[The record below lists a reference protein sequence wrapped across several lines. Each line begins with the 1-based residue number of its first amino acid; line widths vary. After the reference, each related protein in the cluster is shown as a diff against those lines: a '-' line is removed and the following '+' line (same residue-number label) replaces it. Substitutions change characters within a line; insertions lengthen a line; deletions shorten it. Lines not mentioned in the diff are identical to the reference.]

1 MPNERTLQ
9 LSELR
14 YRRVFEAAHDGILIL
29 NADTGQIEDANPF
42 MTELLGYAH
51 GQFVGRHLWEIGLFK
66 DIEQSKAAFCEL
78 QEKGYIRYEDMPLQ
92 DKNGV
97 HRQVEFV
104 SNVYDVGDQ
113 KAIQCNIRDITERK
127 LAEQQLAQ
135 FSAIVNASQ
144 DAIIGKNLGFIV
156 TSWNAAA
163 ERLYGYSAEEAIGE
177 SIGIL
182 QPGDRPDEL
191 PSLMAKVTHGESTDN
206 LHTVRRRKDG
216 TLIDVSL
223 TLSPIKDR
231 GGQTIGVSTIA
242 RNITN
247 AVRMER
253 QLQEQAKQ
261 LANEARLKDEFLAM
275 LAHELRNPLA
285 PIRNGIDAL
294 RILPPNGEQAKQ
306 ILDMM
311 EEQASNLVRL
321 IDDLL
326 DVSRITRGK
335 MELRRQRVALPKI
348 ITNAI
353 QTAEPLIQAK
363 GHELTVRQ
371 ARERLY
377 VHGDPTRLTQIVA
390 NLLNNAA
397 KYTPKGGR
405 ISLSTERI
413 GDEVAI
419 RVRDN
424 GMGITADVMP
434 GIFGMFVQA
443 DSSLHRSQGG
453 LGIGLTLVRS
463 LVELHGGT
471 VEATSDGLGMGC
483 EFTVRLP
490 ILQASDVVPEDTN
503 ELPDERRS
511 FPCRRILVVDDL
523 GPAAF
528 VVATLLRSR
537 GQRVRT
543 AASGA
548 EALAMIEQ
556 EKPELILSD
565 ISMPEMTG
573 YELAQEIRRRPEWDD
588 IGLVAVTGYGQESD
602 TKLTREAGFNSHVV
616 KPISIQILER
626 LLLTSIPEIAGRPD
640 SSVGSSSQ

>member
-626 LLLTSIPEIAGRPD
+626 LLLTSILEIAGRPN
-640 SSVGSSSQ
+640 STVGSSSQ

>member
-1 MPNERTLQ
+1 MANERTLR
-9 LSELR
+9 LSELQ
-14 YRRVFEAAHDGILIL
+14 YRRVFEAAKDGILIL
-29 NADTGQIEDANPF
+29 NADTGAVEDANPF
-42 MTELLGYAH
+42 MSELLGYTH
-51 GQFVGRHLWEIGLFK
+51 DQFVGRRLWEIGLFK
-66 DIEQSKAAFCEL
+66 DIEQSKTAFREL
-78 QEKGYIRYEDMPLQ
+78 QEKGYIRYEDLPLQ

-97 HRQVEFV
+97 HREVEFV
-104 SNVYDVGDQ
+104 SNVYEVGDR

-127 LAEQQLAQ
+127 LAERQLAH

-144 DAIIGKNLGFIV
+144 DAIIGKDVEFVV
-156 TSWNAAA
+156 TSWNAGA
-163 ERLYGYSAEEAIGE
+163 ERLYGYTAEEAIGQ
-177 SIGIL
+177 SIAIL

-206 LHTVRRRKDG
+206 LHTTRHRKDG
-216 TLIDVSL
+216 ALIDVSL

-231 GGQTIGVSTIA
+231 SGQIIGVSTIA
-242 RNITN
+242 RDITN
-247 AVRMER
+247 AVRMEQ

-294 RILPPNGEQAKQ
+294 RILPPNEEQAKQ

-326 DVSRITRGK
+326 DVSRITQGK

-363 GHELTVRQ
+363 GHELTVMP
-371 ARERLY
+371 AGERLY
-377 VHGDPTRLTQIVA
+377 AHADPARLTQVVA

-397 KYTPKGGR
+397 KYTPKGGK

-413 GDEVAI
+413 GDDVAI

-424 GMGITADVMP
+424 GLGIASDVMP

-453 LGIGLTLVRS
+453 LGIGLTLVKS
-463 LVELHGGT
+463 LVELHGGA
-471 VEATSDGLGMGC
+471 VEATSDGLGQGSQ
-483 EFTVRLP
+483 FTVRIP
-490 ILQASDVVPEDTN
+490 ILQSSDAVPEEAN
-503 ELPDERRS
+503 AAPDETRS
-511 FPCRRILVVDDL
+511 FLPHRILIVDDVQ
-523 GPAAF
+523 PAAKI
-528 VVATLLRSR
+528 VAVILRSM
-537 GQRVRT
+537 GQQVRT

-556 EKPELILSD
+556 EQPDLILSD

-573 YELAQEIRRRPEWDD
+573 YELAQAIRRRLEWNG
-588 IGLVAVTGYGQESD
+588 IYLVAVTGYGQERD
-602 TKLTREAGFNSHVV
+602 RKLTREAGFNSHVV
-616 KPISIQILER
+616 KPISKENLER
-626 LLLTSIPEIAGRPD
+626 LLASLAYLR
-640 SSVGSSSQ
+640 